1 MRYNYKLLVPI
12 GLFIILITSSCEL
25 YNPTEPIPSY
35 IHIQKIGLTIIDTTT
50 TPGTGQGSK
59 SSKISDAWVYID
71 DQLIGCFELPVTF
84 PVLYEGKHKVKI
96 RAGIK
101 VDGIATNRS
110 PYPFYNSVDQDVD
123 LQKGIITT
131 LSPTVT
137 YTSTAKF
144 TFLTDFESIGVTIDT
159 TPGRS
164 DSTFQILYSATPD
177 PNIFE
182 GTHSAIAFVDA
193 IRTRFECE
201 TVTPFILPKGGA
213 PVFLEFNYK
222 CNYEFTVSI
231 YAYGTA
237 TSSQFAVLHF
247 NPSENWNKTYVY
259 LTPVVSGA
267 STALNYKIAWGM
279 INNTGVPSAY
289 LSLDNI
295 KVINN

>member
-1 MRYNYKLLVPI
+1 MKYNYKLFIPI
-12 GLFIILITSSCEL
+12 FLFIALITSSCEL
-25 YNPTEPIPSY
+25 YNPAEPVPSY
-35 IHIQKIGLTIIDTTT
+35 IHIQKIDLSVIDTTT
-50 TPGTGQGSK
+50 TTGQGSE
-59 SSKISDAWVYID
+59 SSKISDAWVYVD

-110 PYPFYNSVDQDVD
+110 PYPFYNNFEQDVD
-123 LQKGIITT
+123 LQKGAIST

-137 YTSTAKF
+137 YTSAAKF
-144 TFLTDFESIGVTIDT
+144 TFLTDFETTGVKIDT

-164 DSTFQILYSATPD
+164 DTTLQILYSPTPD
-177 PNIFE
+177 PDIFE
-182 GTHSAIAFVDA
+182 GTHSAIAYVDA
-193 IRTRFECE
+193 MHTRFECQ
-201 TVTPFILPKGGA
+201 TVTPLDLPKGGA

-222 CNYEFTVSI
+222 CNYQFTVSI
-231 YAYGTA
+231 YAYGST

-247 NPSENWNKTYVY
+247 NPSEEWNKTYVY
-259 LTPVVSGA
+259 LTPEVSGA
-267 STALNYKIAWGM
+267 STALNYKIAWG
-279 INNTGVPSAY
+279 ILNNTGTNGIH